1 MTKITMTEYRKE
13 TWLELRGQLKIHTSF
28 CVSQQA
34 RQEEMESSR
43 RHFETWQQFWGRPG
57 HGAPRE
63 VKVKGNID
71 VLLHRLPVK

>member
-1 MTKITMTEYRKE
+1 MGKGQISLHTK
-13 TWLELRGQLKIHTSF
+13 WF
-28 CVSQQA
+28 FFVSQKA
-34 RQEEMESSR
+34 RQDELESCR

-71 VLLHRLPVK
+71 ILLHRLPVN